1 MGFKGGLIGGA
12 VAIVLFGVLQAANS
26 WLTGTA
32 GGDEAEALFGSFS
45 IGFTGYL
52 AILGQIVLMALVT
65 ALASRQTVRRTLK
78 THRLSERRRKM
89 CKTKLLPE
97 LPLL

>member
-1 MGFKGGLIGGA
+1 
-12 VAIVLFGVLQAANS
+12 VAIVLFGMLQATNR

-32 GGDEAEALFGSFS
+32 GGDEAEAFFGTFS
-45 IGFTGYL
+45 IGFAGYL

-78 THRLSERRRKM
+78 TIE
-89 CKTKLLPE
+89 
-97 LPLL
+97 

>member
-1 MGFKGGLIGGA
+1 MIGGA
-12 VAIVLFGVLQAANS
+12 VAIVLFGMLQAMNS

-45 IGFTGYL
+45 IGFSGYL

-65 ALASRQTVRRTLK
+65 ALASRQTVRSTLK
-78 THRLSERRRKM
+78 TID
-89 CKTKLLPE
+89 
-97 LPLL
+97 